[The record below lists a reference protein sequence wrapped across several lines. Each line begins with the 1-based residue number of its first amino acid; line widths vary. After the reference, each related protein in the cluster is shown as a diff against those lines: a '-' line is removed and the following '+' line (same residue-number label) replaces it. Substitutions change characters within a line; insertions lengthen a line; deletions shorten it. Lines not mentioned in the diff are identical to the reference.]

1 MVEERRTKSLGEF
14 GFAGIVPGG
23 YIFRVRAEG
32 YQPLEFNPG
41 FRISQDQTFTLFM
54 KSEEITV
61 TSTSTAFPV
70 SAHVLSMPQKARGLY
85 ESGMKKLYGERD
97 ALGALEEF
105 QKAVRK
111 APSFYEAEFQLGMAS
126 LSLGKGTEAEANF
139 RKSIEMSSDK
149 FPDANIALGVLLLDK
164 GDLAGAS
171 AQFHHA
177 LELNPSAWMACLK
190 LGDVAYRQG
199 NYPEAENWAKKAGE
213 IEPTKPMV
221 HQLLVEIHAK
231 QKNYPAAIE
240 DIDAY
245 LALDPDSANAARLR
259 ELREKLQALAPK

>member
-1 MVEERRTKSLGEF
+1 
-14 GFAGIVPGG
+14 
-23 YIFRVRAEG
+23 
-32 YQPLEFNPG
+32 
-41 FRISQDQTFTLFM
+41 
-54 KSEEITV
+54 
-61 TSTSTAFPV
+61 
-70 SAHVLSMPQKARGLY
+70 
-85 ESGMKKLYGERD
+85 
-97 ALGALEEF
+97 
-105 QKAVRK
+105 
-111 APSFYEAEFQLGMAS
+111 MAS